1 MINVLTITKRQ
12 FAIFFSTLAV
22 LFITAIVLVWLY
34 APAVPKKITIASG
47 APGGVFDQFAKEF
60 KKSFEQSSGIE
71 VEIRQTGG
79 SVENIKLLSSP
90 NSNLD
95 LALTVT
101 GNPLAKDYPS
111 LVSIAGVT
119 YAPLWVWYRPSAFN
133 GELKY
138 LSQLK
143 GKRFAVGPSGS
154 GTEQLSKVLLGLNEI
169 QENEISLL
177 NLKFI
182 ESVTQLTNGKVDAIA
197 LVDSINSPII
207 EKLANDNGVKLMN
220 FTQAAAYS
228 RSIPGISNISL
239 PDSNVSFK
247 NHIPDK
253 DINLIS
259 TKAVLTSRSDIN
271 PALVNEIMTV
281 VYQNNFRNYSRL
293 QNLDEFPNN
302 QGLDFPQQE
311 DAEIYMKDGPS
322 FLNKNLPSWLAV
334 WVGRIIKVFISLAI
348 IIIPLK
354 SIVPALLGF
363 RLRFTLG
370 KAYLEMKALELDV
383 SHAELDGSSK
393 EVFKI
398 FLEKLDKFEERVN
411 ALKVPALET
420 EQYFN
425 LKSHIDIIRNRIR
438 VLSEG

>member
-1 MINVLTITKRQ
+1 MINILTVTKKQ
-12 FAIFFSTLAV
+12 FAIFFFTLTI
-22 LFITAIVLVWLY
+22 LFITAIILVWLY

-47 APGGVFDQFAKEF
+47 ASGGVFDQFAKEF

-90 NSNLD
+90 NSNVD

-111 LVSIAGVT
+111 LVSIAAVT
-119 YAPLWVWYRPSAFN
+119 YAPLWVWYRPSVFN

-154 GTEQLSKVLLGLNEI
+154 GTEQLSKLLLGLNEI

-182 ESVTQLTNGKVDAIA
+182 ESATQLINGKVDVIA

-207 EKLANDNGVKLMN
+207 EKLGNDNSVRLMN
-220 FTQAAAYS
+220 FSQAAAYS
-228 RSIPGISNISL
+228 RSVPGILNIPL
-239 PDSNVSFK
+239 PDSNISFK

-271 PALVNEIMTV
+271 PALVNEIMAV
-281 VYQNNFRNYSRL
+281 LYKNNFRNYSRL

-311 DAEIYMKDGPS
+311 DAEIYMKDGPT
-322 FLNKNLPSWLAV
+322 FLYKHLPAWLAV
-334 WVGRIIKVFISLAI
+334 WVGRILAI
-348 IIIPLK
+348 IIPLAILIVPLRT
-354 SIVPALLGF
+354 IVPALIQAP
-363 RLRFTLG
+363 LRFNMG
-370 KAYLEMKALELDV
+370 KSYLEMKQLELDV
-383 SHAELDGSSK
+383 HNAEMNNLPLSDFELLSKRLDVF
-393 EVFKI
+393 EVK
-398 FLEKLDKFEERVN
+398 VN
-411 ALKVPALET
+411 KLKVPAFET

-425 LKSHIDIIRNRIR
+425 LKAHID
-438 VLSEG
+438 V